1 MPKNI
6 RDILNPLVKFS
17 TWKNS
22 ISVRENHLLSQRFFD
37 DGSLITR
44 YTFGLAY
51 SMYVL
56 QPPNISDHSIRVINS
71 FNSLI
76 PH

>member
-37 DGSLITR
+37 NGSLIT
-44 YTFGLAY
+44 
-51 SMYVL
+51 SMIYFWVGI
-56 QPPNISDHSIRVINS
+56 QHVRVATS
-71 FNSLI
+71 QHF
-76 PH
+76 